1 MIRLDEPHATHI
13 SSKIKD
19 MVDTL
24 GDLQTVVHDPEINKV
39 ELMAEHVFSHV
50 LILLPVRG
58 NDVVALALQTASNVG
73 SNETT
78 SPSNRNP
85 QLLTWPVGLPLQL
98 SIGVLAISG
107 DGLLAAPHSVI

>member
-1 MIRLDEPHATHI
+1 
-13 SSKIKD
+13 
-19 MVDTL
+19 L
-24 GDLQTVVHDPEINKV
+24 GNLQTVVHDPEINQV
-39 ELMAEHVFSHV
+39 ELMAEHVLGHV

-58 NDVVALALQTASNVG
+58 NDIMALAFQTASNVG

-98 SIGVLAISG
+98 SIGVLAISSNS
-107 DGLLAAPHSVI
+107 LLAAPHSVILQHFKQQSEIEQLN